1 MSSPR
6 DVKPV
11 SSTPLPG
18 HSYENETTQQGSE
31 ADENAVPHADRKS
44 KPPGAAEGKP
54 VYETTAEEHSHAPAP
69 VYSAQGRRHGENYY
83 FLLEDQDNEYS
94 YSLAQ
99 GEDHEY
105 SSAQGEH
112 HEYSLGQE
120 GQDKYCLAHNVT
132 APTSAETAPIYAM
145 SGTTNYE
152 IADDDGGRL
161 ATSSS
166 APSGDVYNSLN
177 ARGGPA
183 VGQEVHQD
191 HYDHINGPA
200 GSGPEYS
207 SVDQEERTQ
216 DLQREMAE
224 GDYSHI

>member
-18 HSYENETTQQGSE
+18 RSYENV
-31 ADENAVPHADRKS
+31 NAVPHADRKS

-54 VYETTAEEHSHAPAP
+54 VYETTAEENSHAPAP
-69 VYSAQGRRHGENYY
+69 VYSAQGHLHGENYY
-83 FLLEDQDNEYS
+83 SLLQDQDNE

-99 GEDHEY
+99 GED
-105 SSAQGEH
+105 

-132 APTSAETAPIYAM
+132 ALASAEAAAIYAM
-145 SGTTNYE
+145 AGTTTYE
-152 IADDDGGRL
+152 IVDDDGGRL
-161 ATSSS
+161 AMSSS
-166 APSGDVYNSLN
+166 APSGDVYNRLN
-177 ARGGPA
+177 AKGGPV
-183 VGQEVHQD
+183 VGQKIHQN
-191 HYDHINGPA
+191 HYDHISDPA
-200 GSGPEYS
+200 GSSAEYS
-207 SVDQEERTQ
+207 SLGQEERTRE
-216 DLQREMAE
+216 LQREMAE